1 MGENTSGIVDPN
13 NPNATL
19 SSPIDTTVPT
29 LVTTPP
35 PVIESPPITRE
46 ELNSSA
52 SLMRSMMEE
61 VRLLRLE
68 VVAMRSQSTNTPT
81 APQCFK

>member
-19 SSPIDTTVPT
+19 SSHIDTTAPT

-46 ELNSSA
+46 GHNDS
-52 SLMRSMMEE
+52 
-61 VRLLRLE
+61 
-68 VVAMRSQSTNTPT
+68 VVLTD
-81 APQCFK
+81 F